1 MSIDTTEH
9 VDLLVGGMTCASC
22 VNRVEKRLNRL
33 DGVTATVN
41 LATASASVAYDPALT
56 APDELIAMVER
67 TGYTAALAD
76 PESPADEDDTAADY
90 RLRLLVAAPLALAV
104 VLLAMTGGTW
114 PWVQWVLATPVVL
127 FGGWPFHRAT
137 LLNARH
143 GASTMDTLVSLGTL
157 TAYTW
162 STYVLVTGGGEL
174 YLEVAVA
181 ITTFLLIGRWSEAR
195 AKRSAGAAL
204 RELLTLGAKRATLED
219 GTELDVKTLR
229 PAMRF
234 VVRPGEAVA
243 TDGIVVSGSSGVDES
258 MITGESLPVDKA
270 VGDEVVGATVN
281 LTGRLLVEVTRIGSD
296 TVLARIARLVSD
308 AQAGKAPVQR
318 LADRISA
325 YFVPVVLVIAL
336 TTYAAWWLA
345 GDPSGGLVAGIT
357 VLVIACPCALGLATP
372 TALLVGTGRAAQLG
386 IVIRS
391 AEVLESTRAVDTIV
405 LDKTGTVTTGQMSV
419 HEVTGDER
427 AVRLAAAVEAHS
439 EHPVGRA
446 IATLGPPLEVTGF
459 ANHAGLGV
467 SGVVDGHEVGVRR
480 AAWSNGAHT
489 TVAVEVDGVD
499 RAIISVGDTVK
510 PTSAAAVE
518 RLHGLGLRTHL
529 LTGDNQAAAERV
541 AREVG
546 IDSVT
551 AGVLPHDK
559 ARTITDLQAAGHT
572 VAMVG
577 DGVNDAAALAAADL
591 GVALGTGTS
600 VAIEAADLTLMR
612 GDLMAA
618 ADAIEL
624 SRRTLRTI
632 RQNLFWAF
640 AYNVVGIPVAALGL
654 LNPMLAGAAMAASSL
669 CVVTNSL
676 RLKRFSPFQAPSA
689 S

>member
-1 MSIDTTEH
+1 MSIHTSEH

-459 ANHAGLGV
+459 ANHTGLGV